1 MIPGLGLPGM
11 GLGVPG
17 VDLTQLQLQAQ
28 LGAAGGAT
36 GLGVGGMAG
45 MGALGLGAA

>member
-17 VDLTQLQLQAQ
+17 VDLTQLQAQ